1 MSAQRFH
8 DQVWPLRDRL
18 YRIALRLSGQQDE
31 AEDIVQETMIKL
43 WEDRSGLEQIKN
55 IEGWCVR
62 LVRNLGIDK
71 LRSRQRKR
79 LTDIDQA
86 VTIAETS
93 ANPEKQL
100 EGNDTMDQINLLIQ
114 QLPEQRRMVIQLREI
129 EEMSYQEIADTL
141 DISVDQV
148 KTDIHRGR
156 QYLRLALTQNGC
168 HA

>member
-8 DQVWPLRDRL
+8 NQVWPLRDRL
-18 YRIALRLSGQQDE
+18 YRLAFRLSGEKAE

-43 WEDRSGLEQIKN
+43 WEDRNGLDEIKN

-71 LRSRQRKR
+71 IRSRKRKR

-86 VTIAETS
+86 GAVVERS
-93 ANPEKQL
+93 ANPERQL
-100 EGNDTMDQINLLIQ
+100 EGSDTMDQINRLIQ
-114 QLPEQRRMVIQLREI
+114 KLPEQRRMVLQLREI
-129 EEMSYQEIADTL
+129 EEMSYKEIAEAL
-141 DISVDQV
+141 NISVDQV

-156 QYLRLALTQNGC
+156 QYLRRALTQNGC